1 MGELGTMVV
10 LIIGMRAAKL
20 LQIIVDKTWVEQVSI
35 FLKIL
40 SQDFYFKIDKAI
52 GYLSSIG
59 VWSWWVD
66 INSETWEDLPP
77 LHYLQAALLTAH
89 KVSQFYGC
97 LSSWRLTG
105 VLVHGFVAKVTEK
118 SNGH

>member
-59 VWSWWVD
+59 VWSW
-66 INSETWEDLPP
+66 
-77 LHYLQAALLTAH
+77 
-89 KVSQFYGC
+89 
-97 LSSWRLTG
+97 
-105 VLVHGFVAKVTEK
+105 
-118 SNGH
+118 

>member
-1 MGELGTMVV
+1 MVV

-35 FLKIL
+35 FLQIL

-59 VWSWWVD
+59 VWSW
-66 INSETWEDLPP
+66 
-77 LHYLQAALLTAH
+77 
-89 KVSQFYGC
+89 
-97 LSSWRLTG
+97 
-105 VLVHGFVAKVTEK
+105 
-118 SNGH
+118 